1 MGRWKY
7 EFSILKRKMPLSLSN
22 SIGFALCPLLKGT
35 LGISIANVFH
45 TLNAIF
51 PYLLLVDHLP
61 HLMQICTFL
70 SSYMSIISMTTS
82 PFHKWHNNLYYLNY
96 DHRYHHLNY
105 DHHFPNKLYYQSWSR
120 ETFYVNLFWQPS
132 LRSELERSGFI
143 HCTPGTPVSC
153 KKVSDSSKALIFEH
167 S

>member
-1 MGRWKY
+1 
-7 EFSILKRKMPLSLSN
+7 MPLSISN

-35 LGISIANVFH
+35 LGISIANVFKFIFFILWTRFFH
-45 TLNAIF
+45 ICSLLITYPTL
-51 PYLLLVDHLP
+51 
-61 HLMQICTFL
+61 CTSV